1 AWPTAQIAVMGASG
15 AVGFVY
21 RKQLKDAAAAGQDVD
36 ALRLQLQNEY
46 EDTLVNP
53 YVAAERGYV
62 DAVIPPSHT
71 RGQIVSALRLLERK
85 MVTLPPKKHGNIPL

>member
-1 AWPTAQIAVMGASG
+1 MNVGDAGQRKGEVATLGDEG
-15 AVGFVY
+15 AVE
-21 RKQLKDAAAAGQDVD
+21 
-36 ALRLQLQNEY
+36 ALRLTLQEEY

-71 RGQIVSALRLLERK
+71 RGYIANSLRLLERK
-85 MVTLPPKKHGNIPL
+85 IVQPPPKKHGNIPL

>member
-1 AWPTAQIAVMGASG
+1 MNAIPASELLRQ
-15 AVGFVY
+15 AELERA
-21 RKQLKDAAAAGQDVD
+21 RKLLAKGEDVD
-36 ALRLQLQNEY
+36 ALRLKLQEEY

-71 RGQIVSALRLLERK
+71 RGQIATALKLLERK
-85 MVTLPPKKHGNIPL
+85 VVNVPPKKHGNIPL

>member
-1 AWPTAQIAVMGASG
+1 MGASG

-21 RKQLKDAAAAGQDVD
+21 RSQLSEAAKKGEDVD
-36 ALRLQLQNEY
+36 ALRLQLQQEY

-71 RGQIVSALRLLERK
+71 RGYIATSLRLLERK
-85 MVTLPPKKHGNIPL
+85 IVQPLPKKHGNIPL